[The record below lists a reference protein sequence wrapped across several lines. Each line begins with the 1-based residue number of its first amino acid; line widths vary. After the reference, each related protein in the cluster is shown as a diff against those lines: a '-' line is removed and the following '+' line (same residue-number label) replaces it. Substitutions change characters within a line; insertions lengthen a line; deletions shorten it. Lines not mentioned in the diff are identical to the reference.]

1 MNIEKWENLCY
12 NLYSIADF
20 AKDGE
25 KCLKHIIKEDFMNNS
40 EYYGKENPFESI
52 KIIDYYNLDFSLGN
66 VIKYVLRAG
75 KKPGEDAL
83 KDLKKAYDY
92 LGHKIELLS
101 KEE

>member
-1 MNIEKWENLCY
+1 MEK
-12 NLYSIADF
+12 
-20 AKDGE
+20 KT
-25 KCLKHIIKEDFMNNS
+25 
-40 EYYGKENPFESI
+40 PFEPI

>member
-1 MNIEKWENLCY
+1 MEKKTHL
-12 NLYSIADF
+12 SQ
-20 AKDGE
+20 
-25 KCLKHIIKEDFMNNS
+25 S
-40 EYYGKENPFESI
+40 

>member
-1 MNIEKWENLCY
+1 
-12 NLYSIADF
+12 
-20 AKDGE
+20 
-25 KCLKHIIKEDFMNNS
+25 MNNS
-40 EYYGKENPFESI
+40 EYYGKENPFEPI
-52 KIIDYYNLDFSLGN
+52 QIIDYYNLDFSLGN